1 MLHAG
6 RHLPHYV
13 IVLCR
18 SENIPR
24 QVQDKAEIAQDRPKM
39 AKDRPK
45 IAQDRPKMVQ
55 DRSKTCP
62 RCLQERPGIDPRG
75 ADRVESSIEQ
85 DKTYNHDTA
94 NPVSAF
100 PSARGP
106 SWGYLGP
113 SWGHLGR
120 ILGIL
125 SHLMAILAPS
135 CARRVPKEAWANV
148 PRNF

>member
-100 PSARGP
+100 PSARGVI
-106 SWGYLGP
+106 L
-113 SWGHLGR
+113 GHLGA
-120 ILGIL
+120 ILGHLGGIL
-125 SHLMAILAPS
+125 GHLGAILGHDGAILGAS
-135 CARRVPKEAWANV
+135 WAS
-148 PRNF
+148 

>member
-100 PSARGP
+100 PSARGL
-106 SWGYLGP
+106 LGD
-113 SWGHLGR
+113 
-120 ILGIL
+120 IL
-125 SHLMAILAPS
+125 SHLGAILETRASKIAPAGFA
-135 CARRVPKEAWANV
+135 CAWTSP
-148 PRNF
+148 F